1 MAEEKKEEYLLGID
15 EAGRGP
21 VLGSMVYGACWC
33 PISKKQV
40 LSAMGF
46 ADSKTLTAQQRENL
60 FEDIKKAP
68 MLKWKV
74 DVITSQ
80 DISAKMLRRH
90 KHNLNLISHLSAM
103 GLIQAALEQGFNI
116 QEVYVDTVGTAETYQ
131 DKLKKQFPGIRS
143 IVVSKKADSLFP
155 IVSAASI
162 CAKVT
167 RDSELENWVFRET
180 PEESQVPFS
189 RDWGSG
195 YPADPSCKRW
205 LTDSFEPL
213 FGWPDIVRFSWSTAK
228 KIIKAEGIPVEWDDE
243 DDDDDEEDDGTPA
256 TKKSKT
262 QKLMQFYAPK
272 TSETN
277 LQSRIPLQNRSAYFK
292 AHQMH
297 VVTNFGD

>member
-1 MAEEKKEEYLLGID
+1 
-15 EAGRGP
+15 
-21 VLGSMVYGACWC
+21 
-33 PISKKQV
+33 
-40 LSAMGF
+40 MGF
-46 ADSKTLTAQQRENL
+46 ADSKVLSAEQRERL
-60 FEDIKKAP
+60 FEDIKKSP
-68 MLKWKV
+68 ILRFKV

-116 QEVYVDTVGTAETYQ
+116 QEVYVDTVGTVETYQ

-167 RDSELENWVFRET
+167 RDSELENWVFREASADIEFT
-180 PEESQVPFS
+180 

-195 YPADPSCKRW
+195 YPADPSCQKW
-205 LTDSFEPL
+205 LTSSFEPL
-213 FGWPDIVRFSWSTAK
+213 FGWPDVVRFSWSTAK
-228 KIIKAEGIPVEWDDE
+228 KIIKAEGIPVDWDDGE
-243 DDDDDEEDDGTPA
+243 DDEEEEDGAPPPA
-256 TKKSKT
+256 KKT
-262 QKLMQFYAPK
+262 TAQKLTQFYAPK

-277 LQSRIPLQNRSAYFK
+277 TQSRIPLQSRYAYFK

-297 VVTNFGD
+297 VVTNFSD

>member
-1 MAEEKKEEYLLGID
+1 MADDKKEEYLLGID

-33 PISKKQV
+33 PLSKKQV

-46 ADSKTLTAQQRENL
+46 ADSKVLTADQREKL
-60 FEDIKKAP
+60 FADIKQSP
-68 MLKWKV
+68 MLKYKV

-116 QEVYVDTVGTAETYQ
+116 QEVYVDTVGTVETYQ
-131 DKLKKQFPGIRS
+131 AKLKKQFPGIRS
-143 IVVSKKADSLFP
+143 IVVAKKADSLFP

-180 PEESQVPFS
+180 SETLSFN
-189 RDWGSG
+189 RNWGSG

-205 LTDSFEPL
+205 LSESFEPL

-228 KIIKAEGIPVEWDDE
+228 KIIKAEGIPVDWDDEE
-243 DDDDDEEDDGTPA
+243 DDDDDEDGEGAPP
-256 TKKSKT
+256 TKKT
-262 QKLMQFYAPK
+262 TAQKLTQFYAPK
-272 TSETN
+272 ASETN
-277 LQSRIPLQNRSAYFK
+277 SQNRIPLQNRYSYFK
-292 AHQMH
+292 SHQMH
-297 VVTNFGD
+297 VVTNFSD